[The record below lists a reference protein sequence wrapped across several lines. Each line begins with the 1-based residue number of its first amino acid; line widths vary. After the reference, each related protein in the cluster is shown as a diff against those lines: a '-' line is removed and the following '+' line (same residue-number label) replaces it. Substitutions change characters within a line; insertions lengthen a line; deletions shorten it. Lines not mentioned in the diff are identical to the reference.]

1 MGTPSTALPTCAQ
14 TYLRELAQL
23 RRVSPHTLNA
33 YRRDLRALFAWL
45 HTNAVALPQLTAADV
60 RRAAARLH
68 AQGQAPASIA
78 RTLSAWRGFG
88 AWLVRAGELT
98 TNPAQGIR
106 APRRAKRLPKALSP
120 DVAVQLAAHETDGS
134 PLALRDRALVELMY
148 SSGLR
153 LAETVALDWQYFG
166 AEPLAGLPASSSW
179 IDLREAQVTVT
190 GKGRKTRSVP
200 MGQAAVGALRAY
212 LAVRHSLGT
221 RPNMQA
227 DGRAL
232 FLSARGERLSAR
244 SVRARIAALART
256 LGLAVHVHPHMLRHS
271 MASHVLQSSGDLRA
285 VQELLGHANISTTQ
299 IYTQLDFQHLAK
311 VYDQAHPR
319 ARKKST
325 P

>member
-1 MGTPSTALPTCAQ
+1 MEAPLPATAQ
-14 TYLRELAQL
+14 RYLHELAHV
-23 RRVSPHTLNA
+23 RRVSPHTLGA
-33 YRRDLRALFAWL
+33 YQRDLHTL
-45 HTNAVALPQLTAADV
+45 HTWMQAHALTLPQLTAADV

-78 RTLSAWRGFG
+78 RTLSAWRSFG
-88 AWLVRAGELT
+88 AWLVRHGELT
-98 TNPAQGIR
+98 TNPAQGVR
-106 APRRAKRLPKALSP
+106 APRRPKRLPKALSP
-120 DVAVQLAAHETDGS
+120 DAAVQLAAHDTDGS

-166 AEPLAGLPASSSW
+166 AEPLAGLSASSGW
-179 IDLREAQVTVT
+179 VDLREAQVTVT
-190 GKGRKTRSVP
+190 GKGRKTRTVP
-200 MGQAAVGALRAY
+200 MGQAAVSALRAY
-212 LAVRHSLGT
+212 LATRHSLGGAH
-221 RPNMQA
+221 A

-232 FLSARGERLSAR
+232 FLSARGQRLSTR
-244 SVRARIAALART
+244 SVRARIAALARA
-256 LGLAVHVHPHMLRHS
+256 LGLGVHVHPHMLRHS

-319 ARKKST
+319 AKKKST

>member
-1 MGTPSTALPTCAQ
+1 MSTAPRDLPTPAQ
-14 TYLRELAQL
+14 TYLHELARV
-23 RRVSPHTLNA
+23 RRVSPHTLRA
-33 YRRDLRALFAWL
+33 YRSDLEALFAWMN
-45 HTNAVALPQLTAADV
+45 TNALTLPQLAAADV

-78 RTLSAWRGFG
+78 RTLSAWRSFG
-88 AWLVRAGELT
+88 AWLVRQGELAI
-98 TNPAQGIR
+98 NPAQGVR
-106 APRRAKRLPKALSP
+106 APRRAKPLPKALSP
-120 DVAVQLAAHETDGS
+120 DAAVQLAAHDTDGS

-153 LAETVALDWQYFG
+153 LAETVDLDWQYFG
-166 AEPLAGLPASSSW
+166 AEALAGLPASKGW
-179 IDLREAQVTVT
+179 VDLREAQVTVT
-190 GKGRKTRSVP
+190 GKGRKTRVVP
-200 MGQAAVGALRAY
+200 MGQAAVAALRAW
-212 LAVRHSLGT
+212 LAVRHALGGA
-221 RPNMQA
+221 QA

-232 FLSARGERLSAR
+232 FLSVRGERLSAR
-244 SVRARIAALART
+244 SVRARLAALART
-256 LGLAVHVHPHMLRHS
+256 LGLGIHVHPHMLRHS

-319 ARKKST
+319 ARKKTT